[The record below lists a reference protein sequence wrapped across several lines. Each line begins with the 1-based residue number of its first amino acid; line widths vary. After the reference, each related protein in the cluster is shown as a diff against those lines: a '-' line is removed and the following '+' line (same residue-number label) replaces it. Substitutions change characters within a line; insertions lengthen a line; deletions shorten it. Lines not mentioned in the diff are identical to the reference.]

1 MNLLQHALFVL
12 PLLLFAGFFSGTETA
27 LLSLSLAQRE
37 ALRQASQSSAD
48 RLSNRV
54 LWLLSNPR
62 RLITTIILGNEI
74 TNILL
79 SEVMTDLVEQLFHL
93 LPQRLFAA
101 LQPSKDVVV
110 AVAATLLTVPI
121 LVTFGELIPK
131 TIGIKLNERWARI
144 VAGPTFVLTWVLAIP
159 RWIISGI
166 ASAVLFLLGQ
176 RARHSETPQVLSE
189 KQFRTLVD
197 LGSAEGEIQR
207 TEAQLIH
214 NVLDFGDLTVREV
227 MTPAGRVFSL
237 PYDLPL
243 GRAAE
248 AVTRQR
254 YSRVPVYRGRKDN
267 IVGILFAKDMVG
279 VSIGTSGRSK
289 LSDLLHPPLFVPR
302 RAKAERVFREFQ
314 RRKTHMALVVDEYG
328 RLAGVVTMEDLLDW
342 LFGDIADAAVLAS
355 QNSLPGSARPSLPHA
370 AASDA
375 AAAEAGPDDRGADD
389 RGADAPGP
397 VSDPQLGRSFAS
409 TGAPAGE
416 QRGEQTGEVPPVP
429 VHTLA
434 ERTGE
439 VAAVRIGSKLESSGL
454 HATGLDASGEV
465 APVRLPPAG
474 SAKTE
479 DPS

>member
-279 VSIGTSGRSK
+279 VSIGTTSGRSK

-342 LFGDIADAAVLAS
+342 LFGDIGDAAVLAS

-370 AASDA
+370 AAAPEGGSEDRGA
-375 AAAEAGPDDRGADD
+375 DDRGADD

-397 VSDPQLGRSFAS
+397 VSDPQLGRSLLS
-409 TGAPAGE
+409 TGGPIGE
-416 QRGEQTGEVPPVP
+416 QRGEQTGEVPPVR
-429 VHTLA
+429 L
-434 ERTGE
+434 
-439 VAAVRIGSKLESSGL
+439 GSSLESSGL
-454 HATGLDASGEV
+454 HATGLELSGEV
-465 APVRLPPAG
+465 APVRLPPKGA
-474 SAKTE
+474 AKTE

>member
-1 MNLLQHALFVL
+1 MNLLAHALFVL

-27 LLSLSLAQRE
+27 LLSLSMAQRE
-37 ALRQASQSSAD
+37 AMRQAVQQPGGDRSA
-48 RLSNRV
+48 RRV

-62 RLITTIILGNEI
+62 RLITTIILGNEL

-79 SEVMTDLVEQLFHL
+79 SEVMTDTVTQLFQL
-93 LPQRLFAA
+93 LPSRLLGQLRASQDA
-101 LQPSKDVVV
+101 IV

-121 LVTFGELIPK
+121 LVSIGELIPK

-144 VAGPTFVLTWVLAIP
+144 VSGPTFGLTWILAVP
-159 RWIISGI
+159 RWIIS
-166 ASAVLFLLGQ
+166 ALSSAVLFLLGQ
-176 RARHSETPQVLSE
+176 RVRHSETPHVLSE

-227 MTPAGRVFSL
+227 MTPAQKVFSL

-243 GRAAE
+243 GRAIE

-254 YSRVPVYRGRKDN
+254 YSRVPVHRGRRDN

-279 VSIGTSGRSK
+279 VAANESGRKK
-289 LSDLLHPPLFVPR
+289 LADLLHPPLFVPR

-342 LFGDIADAAVLAS
+342 LFGDIAEAALAPPAS
-355 QNSLPGSARPSLPHA
+355 TATGGPAPSLPLLD
-370 AASDA
+370 STNT
-375 AAAEAGPDDRGADD
+375 AGGVL
-389 RGADAPGP
+389 GP
-397 VSDPQLGRSFAS
+397 RSDPGQVRPGEPAPDLSADSS
-409 TGAPAGE
+409 TGLRPISLTPAPIDSNE
-416 QRGEQTGEVPPVP
+416 E
-429 VHTLA
+429 
-434 ERTGE
+434 
-439 VAAVRIGSKLESSGL
+439 
-454 HATGLDASGEV
+454 
-465 APVRLPPAG
+465 
-474 SAKTE
+474 
-479 DPS
+479 PS